1 MIDEY
6 VRAIEEAVASL
17 GNLTRGS
24 VIYKE
29 EREADFIVLRGEVKF
44 VDGSQLHFR
53 EFVQLK
59 QGQLPNRYKYAYH
72 YQRANETVIFRYD
85 NARHY
90 LDLSTAPHH
99 KHIGE
104 NEVVAANAQD
114 LESVLKEIKALIKP

>member
-6 VRAIEEAVASL
+6 VHAIEETIAAL
-17 GNLTRGS
+17 GNLARSS
-24 VIYKE
+24 VVYKE

-59 QGQLPNRYKYAYH
+59 QGQPPNRYKYAYH
-72 YQRANETVIFRYD
+72 YQRTDEAVIFRYD

-99 KHIGE
+99 KHVGE
-104 NEVVAANAQD
+104 TDVIAANAPD
-114 LESVLKEIKALIKP
+114 LQSVLKEIEGLIKT

>member
-72 YQRANETVIFRYD
+72 YQHADETVIFRYD
-85 NARHY
+85 NTRHY

-104 NEVVAANAQD
+104 NEVVAANAPD

>member
-6 VRAIEEAVASL
+6 VRATEEAVASL

-24 VIYKE
+24 MIYKE

-59 QGQLPNRYKYAYH
+59 QGQLPHCYKYAYH
-72 YQRANETVIFRYD
+72 YQRADETVIFRYD

-104 NEVVAANAQD
+104 NEVVAANAPD
-114 LESVLKEIKALIKP
+114 LESVLKEIEGMVKT

>member
-6 VRAIEEAVASL
+6 VCAIEEAVAAL

-24 VIYKE
+24 VIYKD

-59 QGQLPNRYKYAYH
+59 QGQSPNRY
-72 YQRANETVIFRYD
+72 
-85 NARHY
+85 
-90 LDLSTAPHH
+90 
-99 KHIGE
+99 
-104 NEVVAANAQD
+104 
-114 LESVLKEIKALIKP
+114 

>member
-72 YQRANETVIFRYD
+72 YQRADETVIFRYD

-90 LDLSTAPHH
+90 PDLSTAPYH
-99 KHIGE
+99 KHVGE
-104 NEVVAANAQD
+104 NEVVAANAPD
-114 LESVLKEIKALIKP
+114 LESVLEEIKALIKP

>member
-6 VRAIEEAVASL
+6 VRAIEEAIGAL
-17 GNLTRGS
+17 ENLTRGS

-29 EREADFIVLRGEVKF
+29 EREANFIFLRGEVKF
-44 VDGSQLHFR
+44 ADGSQLHFR

-59 QGQLPNRYKYAYH
+59 QGQSPNRYKYAYH
-72 YQRANETVIFRYD
+72 YQRADETIILRYD

-104 NEVVAANAQD
+104 NDVIAADAPD
-114 LESVLKEIKALIKP
+114 LQFVLKEIEGMIKA